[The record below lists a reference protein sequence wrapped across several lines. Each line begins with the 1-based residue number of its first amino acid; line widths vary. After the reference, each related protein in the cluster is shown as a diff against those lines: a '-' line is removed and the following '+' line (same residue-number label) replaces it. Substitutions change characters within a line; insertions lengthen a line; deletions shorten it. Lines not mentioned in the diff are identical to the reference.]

1 MCISLKASVQFEEG
15 DLVSLYTPHTKVGLS
30 KKFLS
35 QKKGPYKVVQK
46 HSPVSYTIAPV
57 SRPEKLKRVHARRL
71 TRWHEGKIPELDNV
85 KEGETP
91 TDRDQEDED
100 GHGGQTHEDEDGRG
114 SPIQEDSDEESS
126 STESLAEST
135 ASDEEIEENIG

>member
-1 MCISLKASVQFEEG
+1 M
-15 DLVSLYTPHTKVGLS
+15 P
-30 KKFLS
+30 
-35 QKKGPYKVVQK
+35 K

-91 TDRDQEDED
+91 TDRDQEDEN
-100 GHGGQTHEDEDGRG
+100 GHGGSTHEIWMKRVHQQNHLPSRQQVTRKSRRTSTNG
-114 SPIQEDSDEESS
+114 STLP
-126 STESLAEST
+126 TETQITDLQKTNLRKTDLSLIFITSCTLHLHHALVGPRLRTIVS
-135 ASDEEIEENIG
+135 